1 MRLCAPPSREGS
13 ATLFPEL
20 SRQIEISLCAHE
32 LCVEQLTNRSPEGI
46 NITGPRKNH
55 MLHKPVNTEPHLVD
69 LRLIDTGSEDPD
81 CDT

>member
-13 ATLFPEL
+13 ATLFPAPN
-20 SRQIEISLCAHE
+20 RDIPLCAHE
-32 LCVEQLTNRSPEGI
+32 LCAEQLILLIDPLRESTSWGL
-46 NITGPRKNH
+46 RKNH